1 MTPNWKAWRKR
12 ALYGFSI
19 SASLVIAQAANF
31 SPVGSEYS
39 LSSGLV
45 GDQMNSKLT
54 LGTNGGWI
62 VWEDNAIDGNGLGI
76 GALALQPNLSGGF
89 SPIKVNSEVGSDQ
102 NSPEVISLPGGSTI
116 FGWLSG
122 APGSQALKIRALSSS
137 GFSSEDVSIGAGGS
151 VKDFYLAAK
160 PTGGA
165 WVAWTENTSNA
176 VAGQDVFL
184 QQISSS
190 GIAQGEIIQL
200 NSTTVEMQRDVKL
213 AVQANGDVLG
223 LWINQSQVAQNKV
236 SIVGRWYGSSGSPLT
251 DEFVVTDV
259 VDFICGDPAL
269 AVDSNGSTIITWVG
283 LDLTKTNGDAWD
295 VYAAILPSGDTSV
308 GEILKL
314 NQFSQG
320 NQVKPSVSV
329 INGDAMVV
337 WESMRQDG
345 DREGVFGSFID
356 LSLNSSSPEFQ
367 VSTTSVSQQLD
378 PVVSNN
384 GTQFLVT
391 WSSYVGGNASFEILG
406 QRYGQVGPQLQVG
419 TPFVAALDSSR
430 LTVSW
435 PSIEG
440 FEVEEYLVY
449 VDGAKAPIS
458 SSVNFLTVG
467 GFAPGSTHSFKIGA
481 KVMGDASVDHSPE
494 VSGSTYGSDSNFD
507 GIPDDWQAAHWS
519 GPSSGWPS
527 GGVDSDGDGASN
539 VYEFLAGTDPMDSSS
554 VLKTVMLFGI
564 HGYRLQ
570 WNTQPGAVY
579 EVQHSLDFTSWDKI
593 SNPRLALDSVD
604 SVSLNQIG
612 ATGYFRVVRLR

>member
-1 MTPNWKAWRKR
+1 
-12 ALYGFSI
+12 LYGFSI

-102 NSPEVISLPGGSTI
+102 NSPEVVVLTEGETM

-122 APGSQALKIRALSSS
+122 RLGSQTLKVRALSSG

-151 VKDFYLAAK
+151 VKDFSLVAST
-160 PTGGA
+160 TGGA
-165 WVAWTENTSNA
+165 WIAWTEDTGDSLS
-176 VAGQDVFL
+176 GQNVFL
-184 QQISSS
+184 RELTSS
-190 GIAQGEIIQL
+190 GATAGDIIQL

-213 AVQANGDVLG
+213 GVQSNGDVLA
-223 LWINQSQVAQNKV
+223 LWVNQSQVGQNKV
-236 SIVGRWYGSSGSPLT
+236 NIVGRWIGSSGTPLT
-251 DEFVVTDV
+251 GEFAVSNSE
-259 VDFICGDPAL
+259 DFLCGDPAL
-269 AVDSNGSTIITWVG
+269 AVNSDGLTLVTWVG
-283 LDLTKTNGDAWD
+283 MDLSNANSDSWD
-295 VYAAILPSGDTSV
+295 IYCTAVPSGSSVV
-308 GEILKL
+308 GEILKI
-314 NQFSQG
+314 NQFTQG
-320 NQVKPSVSV
+320 NQVNPSVSM
-329 INGDAMVV
+329 IGDDAMVV
-337 WESMRQDG
+337 WQSMGQDG
-345 DREGVFGSFID
+345 DREGIFGSFID
-356 LSLNSSSPEFQ
+356 LSLNAISSEFQ
-367 VSTTSVSQQLD
+367 VSTTAVSQQLD
-378 PVVSNN
+378 PTVSNDGN
-384 GTQFLVT
+384 QFLVA
-391 WSSYVGGNASFEILG
+391 WSSFVGGNASFEILS
-406 QRYGQVGPQLQVG
+406 QRYGQVGPQIQVG
-419 TPFVAALDSSR
+419 TPFVAAMDSSR

-435 PSIEG
+435 PSIDG

-449 VDGAKAPIS
+449 VDGAKSPIA

-467 GFAPGSTHSFKIGA
+467 GFAPGSAHTFRIGA
-481 KVMGDASVDHSPE
+481 KVAGNVSVDISPE
-494 VSGSTYGSDSNFD
+494 VSGVTYGSDSNFD
-507 GIPDDWQAAHWS
+507 GIPDDWQAAYWS
-519 GPSSGWPS
+519 GPSSGWPA

-554 VLKTVMLFGI
+554 VLKTEMLFGI

-579 EVQHSLDFTSWDKI
+579 EVQHSLDFSSWDKI

>member
-102 NSPEVISLPGGSTI
+102 NSPDVITLPGGSTI

-122 APGSQALKIRALSSS
+122 VPGNQSLKTRALSSS
-137 GFSSEDVSIGAGGS
+137 GFGSADISIGSGGS
-151 VKDFYLAAK
+151 VKDFTLAASAS
-160 PTGGA
+160 GGA
-165 WVAWTENTSNA
+165 WIAWTEDVGNPLT
-176 VAGQDVFL
+176 GQDVFL
-184 QQISSS
+184 QELNTS
-190 GIAQGEIIQL
+190 GATQGAIVQL
-200 NSTTVEMQRDVKL
+200 NSTTVEMQRDVSL
-213 AVQANGDVLG
+213 AVQPNGDL
-223 LWINQSQVAQNKV
+223 LAMWISQSQVGQNKV
-236 SIVGRWYGSSGSPLT
+236 NVIGRWFDSNGSPLT
-251 DEFVVTDV
+251 PEFVLGDRA
-259 VDFICGDPAL
+259 DFLNGDPAL
-269 AVDSNGSTIITWVG
+269 AVDIDGLTVIVWVG
-283 LDLTKTNGDAWD
+283 FDLSNTNGDGWD
-295 VYAAILPSGDTSV
+295 IYATTINPLETTV
-308 GEILKL
+308 GSILKL
-314 NQFSQG
+314 NQYSLG
-320 NQVKPSVSV
+320 AQVKPAVSV
-329 INGDAMVV
+329 IDGDALVV
-337 WESMRQDG
+337 WESLGQDG
-345 DREGVFGSFID
+345 DREGIFGSVID
-356 LSLNSSSPEFQ
+356 LSLNINSSEFQ
-367 VSTTSVSQQLD
+367 VNKTSVSQQLS
-378 PVVSNN
+378 PAVSNDGN
-384 GTQFLVT
+384 QFLVT
-391 WSSYVGGNASFEILG
+391 WNSFVGGNDSFEILG
-406 QRYGQVGPQLQVG
+406 QRFGKVGPQLQVG
-419 TPFVAALDSSR
+419 APFVAAMDSSR

-435 PSIEG
+435 PTIDG
-440 FEVEEYLVY
+440 FDVEEYLVY
-449 VDGAKAPIS
+449 VDGSNNPITT
-458 SSVNFLTVG
+458 SVNFLTVG
-467 GFAPGSTHSFKIGA
+467 GFAPASTHTFKIGA
-481 KVMGDASVDHSPE
+481 RIIGDVSVDLSPE
-494 VSGSTYGSDSNFD
+494 NSGVTYGSDSNFD

-554 VLKTVMLFGI
+554 VLKTEMLLGI

-579 EVQHSLDFTSWDKI
+579 EVQHSLDFSSWDKI
-593 SNPRLALDSVD
+593 SNPRLALDAVD